1 MKNEIIE
8 TDDIAQAPRYWLPD
22 KAYAALK
29 WTGLA
34 ALPTL
39 AWGYQAIAGVW
50 NLPLASEVSMTLN
63 IIGTLVAVLI
73 GASALKGAANEAE

>member
-1 MKNEIIE
+1 MEEEDK
-8 TDDIAQAPRYWLPD
+8 DVAQAPKYWLPD
-22 KAYAALK
+22 RLYQVLK
-29 WTGLA
+29 WIGLA

-50 NLPLASEVSMTLN
+50 NLPLASEASMTLN